1 MTMRAS
7 TPDRILDTAR
17 RLFNEKGFAATTL
30 TEIALAVG
38 ISQGNLTYHF
48 PTKRDLAV
56 RLEQEAR
63 VRAQTRRANLLPGA
77 LEDDYVE
84 HLLFAMDLTWENRF
98 LLRDRALYTSLPFAK
113 QAESETAADFH
124 ELHGLLMRIRKEG
137 MFRNDL
143 HLELEVL
150 TRSLWIVSRYWMDY
164 LRDSE
169 GLDQITWP
177 DQERGIQQ
185 HFAVLLP
192 CLLAP
197 ARRSFE
203 AALER
208 ASGRLEKA
216 PE

>member
-1 MTMRAS
+1 MTSRSS
-7 TPDRILDTAR
+7 TADRIVEAGR
-17 RLFNEKGFAATTL
+17 RLFNEKGYASTTL

-48 PTKRDLAV
+48 PTKRDLVV
-56 RLEQEAR
+56 RLEEEAR
-63 VRAQTRRANLLPGA
+63 TRAKTRRANLRPGA
-77 LEDDYVE
+77 IEDDYVE

-113 QAESETAADFH
+113 QADSETVADFQ
-124 ELHGLLMRIRKEG
+124 ELHSLIRRIRKEN

-143 HLELEVL
+143 DPDLKVL

-169 GLDQITWP
+169 GLDQITWA

-208 ASGRLEKA
+208 AEARVS
-216 PE
+216 

>member
-1 MTMRAS
+1 MTSRTS
-7 TPDRILDTAR
+7 TSDRILEAGR
-17 RLFNEKGFAATTL
+17 RLFNEKGYASTTL
-30 TEIALAVG
+30 TEIALAIG

-48 PTKRDLAV
+48 PTKRDLAI
-56 RLEQEAR
+56 RLEEQAR
-63 VRAQTRRANLLPGA
+63 SRAKTRRANLTPGA
-77 LEDDYVE
+77 IEDDYVE
-84 HLLFAMDLTWENRF
+84 HLLFAMDLTWDNRF

-113 QAESETAADFH
+113 QAESETEADFH
-124 ELHGLLMRIRKEG
+124 ELHGLVIRIKKEG

-143 HLELEVL
+143 ELDLKVL

-169 GLDQITWP
+169 GLEQITWA

-208 ASGRLEKA
+208 ESRRSEVR
-216 PE
+216 

>member
-1 MTMRAS
+1 MTSRTS
-7 TPDRILDTAR
+7 TSDRILEAGR
-17 RLFNEKGFAATTL
+17 RLFNEKGYASTTL
-30 TEIALAVG
+30 TEIALAIG

-48 PTKRDLAV
+48 PTKRDLAI
-56 RLEQEAR
+56 RLEEQAR
-63 VRAQTRRANLLPGA
+63 SRAKTRRANLTPGA
-77 LEDDYVE
+77 IEDDYVE
-84 HLLFAMDLTWENRF
+84 HLLFAMDLTWDNRF
-98 LLRDRALYTSLPFAK
+98 LLRDRALYASLPFAK
-113 QAESETAADFH
+113 QAESETEADFH
-124 ELHGLLMRIRKEG
+124 ELHGLVIRIKKEG

-143 HLELEVL
+143 ELDLKVL

-169 GLDQITWP
+169 GLEQITWA

-208 ASGRLEKA
+208 ESRRSEVR
-216 PE
+216 